1 MNISKPNRRPDEKS
15 NITSRVNWRR
25 LLIGINIMVI
35 LPAVILF
42 GSSGRLNWGM
52 AWVYIGMTTAFTV
65 GSRIIMLRENP
76 DLITE
81 RAEFLDKGDT
91 KSWDKTLMPLVA
103 ILGPIVML
111 IVAGVDMRFG
121 WSPKLPL
128 TIQVTA
134 LIITALGCFLGV
146 WATVVNKFF
155 SAVVR
160 IQRERGHAVVTSGP
174 YQYVRHPGYTGGIVA
189 NFATPLMPGSL
200 WALVPAVLVNCLL
213 IVRTALEDSTLQEEL
228 EGYRDYAGR
237 VLYRLIL
244 GLWC

>member
-1 MNISKPNRRPDEKS
+1 MNIGTPSRRSDEKS
-15 NITSRVNWRR
+15 DITSRVNWGR
-25 LLIGINIMVI
+25 LLIGIIIMLV

-65 GSRIIMLRENP
+65 GSRIIMLRKNP
-76 DLITE
+76 DLIAE
-81 RAEFLDKGDT
+81 RTKFSDKGDT
-91 KSWDKTLMPLVA
+91 KPWDKTLMPLVA
-103 ILGPIVML
+103 ILGPMVLL
-111 IVAGVDMRFG
+111 IVAGLDMRFG

-128 TIQVTA
+128 ALQVAA
-134 LIITALGCFLGV
+134 LVITALGYFLGV

-174 YQYVRHPGYTGGIVA
+174 YQYVRHPGYAGAIVA
-189 NFATPLMPGSL
+189 NFAMPLLLDSL

-213 IVRTALEDSTLQEEL
+213 IVRTALEDRTLQEEL

-237 VLYRLIL
+237 VLYRLL
-244 GLWC
+244 PGVW

>member
-134 LIITALGCFLGV
+134 LIITALGYFLGV

-189 NFATPLMPGSL
+189 NFATPLMLGSL
-200 WALVPAVLVNCLL
+200 WALVPTVLVNCLL

-237 VLYRLIL
+237 VLYRLIP
-244 GLWC
+244 GVW

>member
-134 LIITALGCFLGV
+134 LIIIALGCFLGV

-189 NFATPLMPGSL
+189 NFATPLMLGSL

-237 VLYRLIL
+237 VLYRLIP
-244 GLWC
+244 GVW

>member
-134 LIITALGCFLGV
+134 LIITALGYFLGV

-189 NFATPLMPGSL
+189 NFATPLMLGSL

-237 VLYRLIL
+237 VLYRLIP
-244 GLWC
+244 GVW